1 MASESA
7 DRRARARRERQPNVA
22 GGRPHRCVVKLSDA
36 EQAELAARA
45 EAASL
50 TVPRLL
56 VETTLGEMVD
66 VGRSSAV
73 LALLELDEQI
83 RRVGNNVNQLTRY
96 AHQEQGL
103 PEETA
108 AALRAVVRACLAV
121 DATARWVMGKA
132 PAVSAGTIAEAG
144 LADDGPDGGVESWA
158 TQIDE

>member
-1 MASESA
+1 M
-7 DRRARARRERQPNVA
+7 
-22 GGRPHRCVVKLSDA
+22 VKLSDA
-36 EQAELAARA
+36 EQAELKARA

-56 VETTLGEMVD
+56 VETTLGEWVES
-66 VGRSSAV
+66 GRSAAV

-103 PEETA
+103 PEEAA
-108 AALRAVVRACLAV
+108 AALRAVTRACLAV

-132 PAVSAGTIAEAG
+132 PAVSEETIAAAG
-144 LADDGPDGGVESWA
+144 LAVELPDGGDGDVGSWA
-158 TQIDE
+158 SQIDG